1 MKTIHQLAITIAIS
15 VFSNAALA
23 YTQTV
28 NGITWTYSLSNNEA
42 TIGRDS
48 SSDPA
53 IPTTTT
59 GAVTIPATLGN
70 CPVTTIKGYAF
81 CNCRKVTS
89 ITIPDSVKSVGR
101 GAFAGCSSLRS
112 ITIPDNV
119 ETIAQ
124 YAFDDCPDEI
134 FDAVS
139 IPSVKLVDGW
149 VIECDNTLSGSLDL
163 TACRGI
169 ADRAFYNCSGL
180 TSVAMPANLK
190 AVGEY
195 AFANC
200 SGLTAITIP
209 DSVTSIGWHAFHG
222 CSGLTSIIIPDH
234 VTVLN
239 ESAFSDCSG
248 ATELTIGNR
257 LTTVERFA
265 FTRCSNLERV
275 TIPSHWNVTDL
286 LLSGHSYG
294 EAVWESEKLSTVIVK
309 DGADSIPSSM
319 FSECAW
325 LKDVSIPASVTN
337 IESKAF
343 ADCTAL
349 DTVRISDLAAWCGIA
364 FGSFD
369 ANPLYFAKHFYVNGA
384 EVKDLVVPDGVVTVR
399 KYAFRGFSGLLSVTL
414 PDSVQSIGGAVF
426 RGCANLASADL
437 GKGLKLLGGTSFAD
451 CPALASVSVP
461 NTVTTVDTG
470 AFSGCTSIATATFP
484 GRLSPQTLFPDA
496 WSGIRT
502 AAFAD
507 GTEWVTNSV
516 FEGCTALTDITVP
529 GSVTNMGSKAF
540 KGCTNLDT
548 VRIDDVKA
556 WCQRFYQSG
565 DANPLYYAKHFF
577 VNGNEVTDL
586 VVPEGTWTIR
596 RYAFRGFHGLTSLT
610 LPDSVESI
618 GGAVFRGCSNLES
631 VKLGKGLKLIGGSS
645 FCDCTSLTTLVVPP
659 KVTTVDS
666 NAFSGATGLET
677 MYLPRRFEGQTDSM
691 SIVPTCTIY
700 FYGDIEALSVPEVW
714 LDRYE
719 LTAGGDNI
727 AAAEAVAANGVDK
740 VWECYVAGLDP
751 TNALSRFE
759 ARIAMEDGDP
769 VVTWSPDLGSDRV
782 YTVLGA
788 TTPGAKE
795 SAWTDVTTMSHLGQT
810 DFRFFKVKV
819 SLKEE

>member
-294 EAVWESEKLSTVIVK
+294 EAVWISEKLSTVIVK
-309 DGADSIPSSM
+309 DGVDSIPSSM

-700 FYGDIEALSVPEVW
+700 FYGDIEALSVPDGW
-714 LDRYE
+714 LSE
-719 LTAGGDNI
+719 FGLAGGDNI
-727 AAAEAVAANGVDK
+727 AAAEAMAANGENK
-740 VWECYVAGLDP
+740 VWECYVAGLSPIDER
-751 TNALSRFE
+751 ARFE
-759 ARIAMEDGDP
+759 ARIAMEEGDP
-769 VVTWSPDLGSDRV
+769 VVMWSPDLRPNRT

-788 TTPGAKE
+788 AEPGAKE
-795 SAWTDVTTMSHLGQT
+795 SAWTDVTTMPHLDQT